1 MAKIVDNIC
10 FFDII
15 NMYIFIY
22 IRFLFWKGIYKLKR
36 RIITLLAAVMLLSL
50 CLGLASCGKDPTVPD
65 GYQLISNDDVPY
77 RFYAPTQW
85 SINTGTAGNS
95 VYYTATDRSMVV
107 VTSYVPDSGQETIDA
122 FWAYVEGEY
131 KAVYGDYMLVES
143 AASAIGGRNAMR
155 YTFTATIGAQ
165 PCKVLQ
171 VVTAYGN
178 SYYMLTY
185 TSTPENFDAHLED
198 VEGMI

>member
-1 MAKIVDNIC
+1 MK
-10 FFDII
+10 
-15 NMYIFIY
+15 
-22 IRFLFWKGIYKLKR
+22 KR
-36 RIITLLAAVMLLSL
+36 ILALLAAIMVLSL
-50 CLGLASCGKDPTVPD
+50 CFGLSSCGKDPTVPD
-65 GYQLISNDDVPY
+65 GYQRISGEDVPY
-77 RFYAPTQW
+77 NFYAPTQW

-107 VTSYVPDSGQETIDA
+107 VTSYVPDAGQETIDT
-122 FWAYVEGEY
+122 FWAF
-131 KAVYGDYMLVES
+131 VES
-143 AASAIGGRNAMR
+143 EYASAYNDYELIESSASALGGRNAMR
-155 YTFTATIGAQ
+155 YTFTATIGGQ

-198 VEGMI
+198 VEGMIGVFEFK